1 MRMPTRALRLA
12 QRPPRINGS
21 ECFDRCMNDTAID
34 PMESQADKRGPSGSP
49 SAASGGGKPASVSK
63 PFMALGPTLH
73 YSHKNVQI
81 CWLLGVLVFS
91 LACLLWSKVTSGSF
105 WSPSQLE
112 SLIMGR
118 GWHLHRFIIKGIS
131 VYEYPWQIP
140 VLGLLM
146 GLFGIV
152 PILTAQLLSFSHSLP
167 FIGAVMFLANLPGI
181 AITLLLSCVGVAC
194 RPLRFRSRIIA
205 IALCM
210 APLLAYWGYFGGGH
224 GQDPISWG
232 ISFAPWIT
240 AWLLGLIMAST
251 VLGIGHITRYRPG
264 LIWTST
270 AVVFLLALII
280 FESKIGF
287 DELAFQ
293 LYVSENNPE
302 EVPEFHPHS
311 VTEVLDETI
320 KSPQKREFLA
330 VFFYPSEPIPLREEL
345 KREMQVQLSYDRWP
359 SWVDEDRLPSELRFQ
374 DKRKWLLK
382 QYDYFINPPKSWW
395 MPGFLHEPLRKR
407 RASSPRM
414 AIALYYRA
422 ILLEQAPNPLVLGR
436 QEVLMF
442 YNDHPLER
450 ARETW
455 QRLYAGFTEAPE
467 VLEAYWR
474 IAKHWAGSGRFED
487 AQGKLQEARQRAQF
501 FLDQDEPEEQT
512 LFSRFQQ
519 PATLAITRTQLLD
532 RVDRLASLIGPQ
544 NRSQDPQANSG
555 LATFVMLNPYA
566 LDYEHKLET
575 LLQQLGEKDR
585 LRDNVLLAQAKLIAD
600 QQDREGQLSVLHDK
614 YMGSDG
620 GREALYELALLRVR
634 HYQSE
639 SDPVK
644 KNEFLAEARKTLT
657 NFVDLYQ
664 DSIFTAR
671 VEQILVGLP
680 EVE

>member
-1 MRMPTRALRLA
+1 
-12 QRPPRINGS
+12 
-21 ECFDRCMNDTAID
+21 MNDTAID
-34 PMESQADKRGPSGSP
+34 PMERQADKKGPSGTNGGSRP
-49 SAASGGGKPASVSK
+49 AAVSK
-63 PFMALGPTLH
+63 PFMAMGPTLH

-81 CWLLGVLVFS
+81 CWLLGVVIFS
-91 LACLLWSKVTSGSF
+91 CACLLWSKVTSGSF

-118 GWHLHRFIIKGIS
+118 GWHLHRFIVKGIS

-210 APLLAYWGYFGGGH
+210 SPLLVYWAFFGGAH

-232 ISFAPWIT
+232 ISFAPWIC
-240 AWLLGLIMAST
+240 AWLLGLILAGV

-264 LIWTST
+264 LIWTT
-270 AVVFLLALII
+270 TLVVFLLALVI
-280 FESKIGF
+280 FEKKIGF

-302 EVPEFHPHS
+302 EVSEFHPHS
-311 VTEVLDETI
+311 VTGVLDEII
-320 KSPQKREFLA
+320 KDPQKREFLA
-330 VFFYPSEPIPLREEL
+330 LYLYPPETIPLRKEL
-345 KREMQVQLSYDRWP
+345 KREMQVHLSYDRWP
-359 SWVDEDRLPSELRFQ
+359 SWVDEDRLPQDLRFQ
-374 DKRKWLLK
+374 DKRRWLLK
-382 QYDYFINPPKSWW
+382 QYDYFINPPKPWW

-407 RASSPRM
+407 RVSSPRM
-414 AIALYYRA
+414 AVALYYRA
-422 ILLEQAPNPLVLGR
+422 LLLEHAPDPRALG
-436 QEVLMF
+436 QEEQLMF

-455 QRLYAGFTEAPE
+455 QRLYAGYKDTPE

-474 IAKHWAGSGRFED
+474 IAKHWAGSGRFKD
-487 AQGKLQEARQRAQF
+487 ALDLLEEARRRARMLLEQ
-501 FLDQDEPEEQT
+501 QEPREET

-532 RVDRLASLIGPQ
+532 RLDRLSSLIGPE

-566 LDYEHKLET
+566 LDYPHRLDA
-575 LLQQLGEKDR
+575 LLQQLDEKDR
-585 LRDNVLLAQAKLIAD
+585 LRDNVLLAQAKLKED
-600 QQDREGQLSVLHDK
+600 QQERETLLWQLHQTF
-614 YMGSDG
+614 MGSDG

-634 HYQSE
+634 HYQAE
-639 SDPVK
+639 TDAER
-644 KNEFLAEARKTLT
+644 KNEFLDKARKTLIS
-657 NFVDLYQ
+657 FIDLYQ
-664 DSIFTAR
+664 DSIFTPR
-671 VEQILVGLP
+671 VEQILAGLP